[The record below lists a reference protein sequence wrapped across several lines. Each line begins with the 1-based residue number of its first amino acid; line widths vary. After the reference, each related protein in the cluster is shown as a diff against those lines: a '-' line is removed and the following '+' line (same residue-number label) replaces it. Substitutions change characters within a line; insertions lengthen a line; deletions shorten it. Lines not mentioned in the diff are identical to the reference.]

1 MCEALGMRVRER
13 EYSMEFY
20 KSRGHS
26 HRYALAIISIARFIN
41 TSISISISMVNVC
54 WKYHHYYVVGT
65 WQ

>member
-1 MCEALGMRVRER
+1 MCEALGRRVRER
-13 EYSMEFY
+13 ILD
-20 KSRGHS
+20 GILQVTW
-26 HRYALAIISIARFIN
+26 ALASLCIISIARFIN